1 MRKLAE
7 LSKLL
12 QDPEMQISLRKKVM
26 VLDEVKPP
34 VKDISLD
41 KRIKELLAELYGD
54 RVYLEVIMN
63 EAGS

>member
-63 EAGS
+63 EAGG